1 MLNWISIAIKMH
13 LPIGVAKLKVQID
26 AIFQDIVFMS
36 ILQWWIII
44 IDDDETEMVGELLT
58 DSHWVVVWSGDHKPA
73 EEN

>member
-26 AIFQDIVFMS
+26 AIFQDVAFMS
-36 ILQWWIII
+36 